1 MCLLP
6 WSRDCNT
13 EPDNTAFVLR
23 SLLRRPADPGSDPR
37 PTAPPRTGRRARFA
51 ALPPVM
57 KLLISTQL
65 AFNVGFYMVL
75 PYLATHLADDLGLA
89 AAAVGLVLGLRTFSQ
104 QGMFVVGGALTDRY
118 GAKPV
123 VLVGCALRVIG
134 FIALGAAG
142 TLPAV
147 VGGALLTG
155 FAAAL
160 FSPAVESS
168 LAHEAGVRERAGEGP
183 ARTEVFALFAVAGQ
197 IGTVT
202 GPLVGTAL
210 LLVDFRTACLVAA
223 AGFVLVGLAHWRWL
237 PRRAAEQ
244 AGHPVLAGWGE
255 VLGNRRFMIFAV
267 GYSGWLLSYN
277 QLYLALPAELER
289 VERTAALGFLFVMMS
304 VLVIGLQLRVTG
316 WSRRL
321 GPGRSVVLGFG
332 LMATSFGVVALARLL
347 PDLPGWWALAPA
359 VAMVLLLTFG
369 EMFAVPVAQDLVPR
383 LAGERRLGAHFGVL
397 ASFGGLM
404 VLIGSTGVGAL
415 LDPAFPP
422 AVPFLVLAAIPLAG
436 AVVLGMLARRG
447 GLAAAPAAA

>member
-1 MCLLP
+1 
-6 WSRDCNT
+6 
-13 EPDNTAFVLR
+13 VLR
-23 SLLRRPADPGSDPR
+23 NTRRRPAGPEPATPPGR
-37 PTAPPRTGRRARFA
+37 PPRWALFR
-51 ALPPVM
+51 ALPPVVQ
-57 KLLISTQL
+57 LLVSTQL

-104 QGMFVVGGALTDRY
+104 QGLFVVGGALTDRY

-134 FIALGAAG
+134 FILLGAAG

-147 VGGALLTG
+147 IGGALLTG

-168 LAHEAGVRERAGEGP
+168 LAREAGVLERSGEGP
-183 ARTEVFALFAVAGQ
+183 PRAEVFAMFSVAGQ
-197 IGTVT
+197 VGTVT

-223 AGFVLVGLAHWRWL
+223 FGFVLVGLAHWRLL
-237 PRRAAEQ
+237 PWRPAEH
-244 AGHPVLAGWGE
+244 AGQPILAGWGE
-255 VLGNRRFMIFAV
+255 VLGNRRFLVFAA

-289 VERTAALGFLFVMMS
+289 VDRAAALGFLFVMMS

-316 WSRRL
+316 WSRRRL
-321 GPGRSVVLGFG
+321 GPGRSVVLGFC
-332 LMATSFGVVALARLL
+332 LIAASFAVVAVARLL
-347 PDLPGWWALAPA
+347 PGLPGWWAVAPA

-369 EMFAVPVAQDLVPR
+369 EMLAVPVAQDLVPR

-404 VLIGSTGVGAL
+404 VLVGSTVVGSL
-415 LDPAFPP
+415 LDPSVPP
-422 AVPFLVLAAIPLAG
+422 ALPFLVLTAVPLAG
-436 AVVLGMLARRG
+436 AVVLGTLARRG
-447 GLAAAPAAA
+447 GLAPAPVAA

>member
-1 MCLLP
+1 M
-6 WSRDCNT
+6 
-13 EPDNTAFVLR
+13 VLR
-23 SLLRRPADPGSDPR
+23 NTRRRPTGPAPAALPGRAPR
-37 PTAPPRTGRRARFA
+37 WAAFR
-51 ALPPVM
+51 ALPPVVQ
-57 KLLISTQL
+57 LLISTQL

-104 QGMFVVGGALTDRY
+104 QGLFVVGGALTDRY

-134 FIALGAAG
+134 FILLGAAG

-147 VGGALLTG
+147 IGGALLTG

-168 LAHEAGVRERAGEGP
+168 LARAGGELERSGEGP
-183 ARTEVFALFAVAGQ
+183 PRAEVFAMFSVAGQ
-197 IGTVT
+197 VGTVT

-223 AGFVLVGLAHWRWL
+223 AGFVLVGLAHWRLL
-237 PRRAAEQ
+237 PWSPAEH
-244 AGHPVLAGWGE
+244 AGQPILAGWGE
-255 VLGNRRFMIFAV
+255 VLGNRRFMVFAT

-289 VERTAALGFLFVMMS
+289 VDRTAALGFLFVMMS
-304 VLVIGLQLRVTG
+304 VLVISLQLRVTG
-316 WSRRL
+316 WSRRRL
-321 GPGRSVVLGFG
+321 GPGRSVVIGFC
-332 LMATSFGVVALARLL
+332 LIATSFAVVAVARLL
-347 PDLPGWWALAPA
+347 PGLPGWWAVTPA
-359 VAMVLLLTFG
+359 VAMVLLLTVG
-369 EMFAVPVAQDLVPR
+369 EMLAVPVAQDLVPR

-404 VLIGSTGVGAL
+404 VLIGSTVVGAL
-415 LDPAFPP
+415 LDPSVPA
-422 AVPFLVLAAIPLAG
+422 AVPFVVLAAIPLAG
-436 AVVLGMLARRG
+436 AAVLGTLARRG
-447 GLAAAPAAA
+447 GLAPAPVAA

>member
-1 MCLLP
+1 M
-6 WSRDCNT
+6 
-13 EPDNTAFVLR
+13 LR
-23 SLLRRPADPGSDPR
+23 SLLRRPADPESDPR
-37 PTAPPRTGRRARFA
+37 PPAAPRAGRWARFG

-75 PYLATHLADDLGLA
+75 PYLATHLAEDLGLA

-104 QGMFVVGGALTDRY
+104 QGLFVVGGALTDRF

-123 VLVGCALRVIG
+123 VLAGCVLRVIG
-134 FIALGAAG
+134 FILLGAAG

-147 VGGALLTG
+147 IGGALLTG

-168 LAHEAGVRERAGEGP
+168 LAREAGERERAGEGP
-183 ARTEVFALFAVAGQ
+183 PRTAVFGMFAVAGQ
-197 IGTVT
+197 VGTVT

-223 AGFVLVGLAHWRWL
+223 FGFVLVGLAHWRWL
-237 PRRAAEQ
+237 PWRTAERA
-244 AGHPVLAGWGE
+244 GSPILAGWGE
-255 VLGNRRFMIFAV
+255 VLGNRRFMAFAA
-267 GYSGWLLSYN
+267 GYSGWLLTYN

-289 VERTAALGFLFVMMS
+289 IDRTAALGFLFVMMS
-304 VLVIGLQLRVTG
+304 VLVITLQLRVTG
-316 WSRRL
+316 WSRRF
-321 GPGRSVVLGFG
+321 GAGRSVVLGFC
-332 LMATSFGVVALARLL
+332 LMAASFLVVAIARLL

-359 VAMVLLLTFG
+359 VTMVLLLTFG

-397 ASFGGLM
+397 ASFGGLL
-404 VLIGSTGVGAL
+404 VLIGSTTVGAL

-422 AVPFLVLAAIPLAG
+422 ALPFLVLAAVPLLG
-436 AVVLGMLARRG
+436 ALVLGMLARRG
-447 GLAAAPAAA
+447 ALAS